1 MRRPTRLRSGLFTAA
16 FVSLAMVAWLYLAPT
31 QIGGTTSYVVTSG
44 ISMEPSFRTGD
55 LALVRPADQY
65 RVGQVV
71 AYHSTLL
78 HVTVLH
84 RIVAHRGGRYFFKGD
99 NNNFID

>member
-16 FVSLAMVAWLYLAPT
+16 FVCLAIVAWLYLAPT
-31 QIGGTTSYVVTSG
+31 QIGGTTRYVTTNG
-44 ISMEPSFRTGD
+44 ISMEPSFHTGD

-84 RIVAHRGGRYFFKGD
+84 RIVAHRGGQEIRAREG
-99 NNNFID
+99 